1 MDGNQEAL
9 GTSLRCFSREVENG
23 GTFHTFCEKEIAQL
37 PLKNYK
43 NSNIK
48 NTTRRMPSAIWRIS
62 AEQNIPVYH
71 ELAGKQANGGNHL
84 FAFFTINYFE
94 CITKQGK
101 DLSRTGNSSEL
112 QGTKQRC
119 QNTCELFAVQ

>member
-9 GTSLRCFSREVENG
+9 GTRLRCFGREVENG
-23 GTFHTFCEKEIAQL
+23 GTFHTFCEEEIAQL
-37 PLKNYK
+37 PLKNCK

-62 AEQNIPVYH
+62 AEQSIPLYH
-71 ELAGKQANGGNHL
+71 ERAGKQANGGNHL

-94 CITKQGK
+94 CLGIALNYKEPSNVVKIPVNSLQS
-101 DLSRTGNSSEL
+101 SR
-112 QGTKQRC
+112 
-119 QNTCELFAVQ
+119 AWI